1 MIIASEYAFPLR
13 SLAPARSLLPHSLR
27 GAWICAIFISSFF
40 RYPIRGG
47 GGDDGVAVL
56 RFAPR
61 PVPRLAIRLV
71 FSFRL
76 YVRCSLF
83 IHTVASRKRRR
94 FSSIPSPRLPRASPR
109 QIIRPVARSS
119 SSPCSLFPYAFPCV
133 SFVVSSCV
141 SSCVSFCAFRC
152 RRVVR
157 RAVLPVRPV
166 VPLVVSFRTVS
177 LCCSLVL
184 VSFVVAVLPCVLVR
198 LVPPWHFVSF
208 VVSLVVS
215 SCSSRFCHVI
225 LFSLIRGRLVSV
237 FMSVPVFAPFRPARR
252 SFLFVH
258 RFRFLC
264 LRRGAGRCVI
274 GRRGLPFS
282 SHPFHLVPTRYSLV
296 ADRDAGRM
304 WIWGAVPC
312 CSPLV
317 PCLSCPHRFTHLI
330 EYHRPHM
337 SSSSHP

>member
-1 MIIASEYAFPLR
+1 MPAYRTPVRYKGSRGVCVRIVDVPVRGDYAPILR
-13 SLAPARSLLPHSLR
+13 VIFSHGGEGRELLWGIPW
-27 GAWICAIFISSFF
+27 G
-40 RYPIRGG
+40 
-47 GGDDGVAVL
+47 
-56 RFAPR
+56 
-61 PVPRLAIRLV
+61 
-71 FSFRL
+71 
-76 YVRCSLF
+76 CS
-83 IHTVASRKRRR
+83 IYRRR
-94 FSSIPSPRLPRASPR
+94 FILLAAHPSL
-109 QIIRPVARSS
+109 RPVARSS

-133 SFVVSSCV
+133 SFVVSLGV

-296 ADRDAGRM
+296 ADRNAGRM